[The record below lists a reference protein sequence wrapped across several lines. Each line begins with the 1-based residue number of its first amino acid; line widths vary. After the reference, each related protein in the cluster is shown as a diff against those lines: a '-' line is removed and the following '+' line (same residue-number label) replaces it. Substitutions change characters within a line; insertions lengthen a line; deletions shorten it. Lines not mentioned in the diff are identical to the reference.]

1 MEVMFLPWLSVSG
14 MTQKLDEFCRM
25 FLEVVLA
32 SDCWREAWWVVTL
45 PKAGSRSL

>member
-1 MEVMFLPWLSVSG
+1 VAEWFRFSLKFIMEVMFLPWLSVSG

-32 SDCWREAWWVVTL
+32 SDC
-45 PKAGSRSL
+45 